1 MVDSLVVLHLHIGE
15 EDRLALNKCSFG
27 KEWPEYNCLRDQD
40 MYGEVCKRFVGWLL
54 GERSAWFFFFT
65 SVLF

>member
-1 MVDSLVVLHLHIGE
+1 LVDSLVVLHLHIGE

-40 MYGEVCKRFVGWLL
+40 MYDEV
-54 GERSAWFFFFT
+54 
-65 SVLF
+65 